1 MSVVTI
7 SREFGSEGRAIAR
20 QTAQTLGYHFVDKN
34 VVGEVLIQYGFVE
47 FKHEYDSIPGFWSS
61 FDSRWTEMVGM
72 LDRVMRAL
80 AHHGAVVILGRG
92 SFAVLGGFADVLNVR
107 IKAPFSSRVK
117 RVMEREK
124 IDTLE
129 QAETR
134 VQEEDKIRT
143 AFIERFYTVP
153 WDTTRAFDL
162 VLDTGKV
169 PPGLAVGWLVDTVNA
184 MIEIKTGGERTTRA
198 IEVDPILAAVVAEVL
213 NRQVVVAA

>member
-7 SREFGSEGRAIAR
+7 SREFGSGGRAIAR

-47 FKHEYDSIPGFWSS
+47 FKHEYDSVPGFWSS

-80 AHHGAVVILGRG
+80 AHHGDVVILGRG

-124 IDTLE
+124 FDSLE
-129 QAETR
+129 QVETR

-153 WDTTRAFDL
+153 WDTTRAFDF
-162 VLDTGKV
+162 VFDTGKV
-169 PPGLAVGWLVDTVNA
+169 QPELAVGWLVDTVNA
-184 MIEIKTGGERTTRA
+184 MTEIKTGGEQTTRA

-213 NRQVVVAA
+213 SGQVVVAA